1 MELATNNDINNNNAP
16 TWHSY
21 ILVKRQMLRG
31 ARRAASYCA
40 VLQLRSPPGYSQMH
54 GWNGGGGGGGS
65 GGGGDS
71 GGGGPGSNGLAMT
84 GSASQ
89 RMAPQNTHTCQ
100 PTGDVPARGQG
111 NSHHEN

>member
-1 MELATNNDINNNNAP
+1 MELATNNDNNNNNAP
-16 TWHSY
+16 IWHSY

-31 ARRAASYCA
+31 ARIWHSYCA

-54 GWNGGGGGGGS
+54 GWNGGGGS
-65 GGGGDS
+65 GGGGSD
-71 GGGGPGSNGLAMT
+71 GGGPGSSGLAMT